1 MLKIVKNWG
10 VRRNANVAF
19 ASHLCPRFPPH
30 FFWKQQ
36 IYANPFFWFFTF
48 SVILADLHSD
58 TEKKLLHPVVSRMS
72 GVYREFWAKIMEITI
87 RKLTVHLTLGRTRKV
102 VPPPWYKGGGLMEP
116 LPRVFDMLQYFE
128 TILPSLESLWYSLQ
142 DEVYFMGGGAAW
154 GLWRHQTWSSSWS
167 PSWILS
173 RVRNEVKTVRI
184 NNFLC
189 LTR

>member
-1 MLKIVKNWG
+1 M
-10 VRRNANVAF
+10 AF

-102 VPPPWYKGGGLMEP
+102 VPPPWYKGGGVDGTP
-116 LPRVFDMLQYFE
+116 L
-128 TILPSLESLWYSLQ
+128 
-142 DEVYFMGGGAAW
+142 
-154 GLWRHQTWSSSWS
+154 
-167 PSWILS
+167 
-173 RVRNEVKTVRI
+173 
-184 NNFLC
+184 
-189 LTR
+189 

>member
-48 SVILADLHSD
+48 SVILADLHAD
-58 TEKKLLHPVVSRMS
+58 TEKKRLLLPVVSRMS
-72 GVYREFWAKIMEITI
+72 GIYPEFWAKIMEITI

-102 VPPPWYKGGGLMEP
+102 VPPPWYKGGGGWWNPP
-116 LPRVFDMLQYFE
+116 LGFLISCNISKRFCLHWKAFDILYKMRYILWVVALLEVCDVTKHGHRLGRHLGFYQE
-128 TILPSLESLWYSLQ
+128 LEMRWKQWELTISC
-142 DEVYFMGGGAAW
+142 A
-154 GLWRHQTWSSSWS
+154 
-167 PSWILS
+167 
-173 RVRNEVKTVRI
+173 
-184 NNFLC
+184 
-189 LTR
+189 